1 MNRMAQPQ
9 KNPINPALALVAA
22 AAGWFVPGLGHALLR
37 KWSKAIVYFFA
48 VVMLALIGLWM
59 RGNVFSSNA
68 ADAFDML
75 GFLADIGSGIF
86 YFLAGTINPAGADVS
101 RASGDYGTRLFA
113 TAGVLNL
120 LCVLEVL
127 QIGFGSKEE
136 WHAGP

>member
-1 MNRMAQPQ
+1 MAETR

-22 AAGWFVPGLGHALLR
+22 VAGWLVPGLGHVLLR
-37 KWSKAIVYFFA
+37 KWDKAIVYLFA
-48 VVMLALIGLWM
+48 VGTLALVGLWM

-75 GFLADIGSGIF
+75 GFLADIGNGIF
-86 YFLAGTINPAGADVS
+86 YFLAGMINPAGGDVS

-136 WHAGP
+136 GHTAG

>member
-1 MNRMAQPQ
+1 MAETR
-9 KNPINPALALVAA
+9 KNSINPALVLVAA
-22 AAGWFVPGLGHALLR
+22 VAGWLVPGLGHALLR
-37 KWSKAIVYFFA
+37 RWSKAIVYFFA
-48 VVMLALIGLWM
+48 VGILAVLGLWM
-59 RGNVFSSNA
+59 RGNVFSSNS

-86 YFLAGTINPAGADVS
+86 YFLAGTINPAGGDVS
-101 RASGDYGTRLFA
+101 RAAGDYGTRLFA

-136 WHAGP
+136 GHAAV

>member
-1 MNRMAQPQ
+1 MAETR

-22 AAGWFVPGLGHALLR
+22 VAGWLVPGLGHVLLR
-37 KWSKAIVYFFA
+37 KWDKAIVYLFA
-48 VVMLALIGLWM
+48 VGTLALVGLWM

-75 GFLADIGSGIF
+75 GFLADIGNGIF
-86 YFLAGTINPAGADVS
+86 YFLASTINPAGGDVS

-136 WHAGP
+136 GHAAG